1 MGSTGVPNHGQAA
14 IAACAEFHRR
24 SLEDREGF
32 WREEAKLVD
41 WHDAVRAGP
50 RLFAAAV
57 CALVRRRHDEPVP
70 QRRRPAS
77 RGRAAARRR

>member
-32 WREEAKLVD
+32 WREQAKLID
-41 WHDAVRAGP
+41 WHKP
-50 RLFAAAV
+50 FAQV
-57 CALVRRRHDEPVP
+57 LDYSRPPFRTMVRRRRDQPVP
-70 QRRRPAS
+70 QRGRPPPRGARRP
-77 RGRAAARRR
+77 GAR